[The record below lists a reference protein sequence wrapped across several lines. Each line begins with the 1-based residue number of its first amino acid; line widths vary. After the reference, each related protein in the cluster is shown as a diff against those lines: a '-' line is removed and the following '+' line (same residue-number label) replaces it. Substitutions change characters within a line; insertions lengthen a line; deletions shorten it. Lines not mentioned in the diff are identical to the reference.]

1 MQNLS
6 LSQQQRVRLRQAAVL
21 GITLYG
27 ILCLRSPETFRLL
40 DFVNLPVHE
49 TGHLVFA
56 PFGEFMAALGG
67 TLLQL
72 IMPLC
77 FVVSFHR
84 RKDYFAAAIVLA
96 WVAQNLWNISV
107 YIGDA
112 RAQVLPLV
120 GGGEH
125 DWAYILGRLDLLEHD
140 QAVAGWVRFAGA
152 ALFAFAML
160 RAWHW
165 SARAPVS
172 PAEQRRPGSAPGSE
186 SERL

>member
-6 LSQQQRVRLRQAAVL
+6 PRQQQWVRQAVVLVIAV
-21 GITLYG
+21 YG
-27 ILCLRSPETFRLL
+27 IVCIRSPGTFRLL

-56 PFGEFMAALGG
+56 FFGEFVSALGG

-77 FVVSFHR
+77 FVISFHR
-84 RKDYFAAAIVLA
+84 RKDPFAAAIVLA

-107 YIGDA
+107 YIADA

-140 QAVAGWVRFAGA
+140 QGIADCVRYAGVI
-152 ALFAFAML
+152 LFAFAMV

-165 SARAPVS
+165 STQTLDEPAPRGGKV
-172 PAEQRRPGSAPGSE
+172 PGPDQALS
-186 SERL
+186 

>member
-1 MQNLS
+1 M
-6 LSQQQRVRLRQAAVL
+6 VI
-21 GITLYG
+21 GITVYG
-27 ILCLRSPETFRLL
+27 IVCFRSPETFRLL

-67 TLLQL
+67 TLVQL
-72 IMPLC
+72 ILPIC
-77 FVVSFHR
+77 FVISFYR
-84 RKDYFAAAIVLA
+84 RNDRFAAAIVLA

-125 DWAYILGRLDLLEHD
+125 DWTYILGRLGMLEHD
-140 QAVAGWVRFAGA
+140 QEIAGGVHFAGMII
-152 ALFAFAML
+152 FAFAML

-165 SARAPVS
+165 SAHVPDEHGRGGGKVPDPDQAV
-172 PAEQRRPGSAPGSE
+172 
-186 SERL
+186 L

>member
-1 MQNLS
+1 MI
-6 LSQQQRVRLRQAAVL
+6 A
-21 GITLYG
+21 IYG
-27 ILCLRSPETFRLL
+27 IVCIRSPETFRLL

-56 PFGEFMAALGG
+56 FFGAFVAALGG

-77 FVVSFHR
+77 FVISFHR
-84 RKDYFAAAIVLA
+84 RKDHFAAAIVLA

-107 YIGDA
+107 YIADA

-125 DWAYILGRLDLLEHD
+125 DWAYILGRLGLLEHD
-140 QAVAGWVRFAGA
+140 QAIAVGVRYAGVV
-152 ALFAFAML
+152 LFAFAML

-165 SARAPVS
+165 STPSPDAHAPG
-172 PAEQRRPGSAPGSE
+172 AGEIPGSGQALP
-186 SERL
+186 

>member
-1 MQNLS
+1 MQTLS
-6 LSQQQRVRLRQAAVL
+6 PRHQQRLRQALVI
-21 GITLYG
+21 GISVYG
-27 ILCLRSPETFRLL
+27 IACLRSPETFRLL

-56 PFGEFMAALGG
+56 PFGEFISALGG

-84 RKDYFAAAIVLA
+84 RKDHFAAAIVLA

-107 YIGDA
+107 YIADA

-125 DWAYILGRLDLLEHD
+125 DWAYILGRLGMLEHD
-140 QAVAGWVRFAGA
+140 QSLARAVRFAGA
-152 ALFAFAML
+152 LLFGWAML

-165 SARAPVS
+165 STRPPDSGGVDLS
-172 PAEQRRPGSAPGSE
+172 VRRHDAK
-186 SERL
+186 